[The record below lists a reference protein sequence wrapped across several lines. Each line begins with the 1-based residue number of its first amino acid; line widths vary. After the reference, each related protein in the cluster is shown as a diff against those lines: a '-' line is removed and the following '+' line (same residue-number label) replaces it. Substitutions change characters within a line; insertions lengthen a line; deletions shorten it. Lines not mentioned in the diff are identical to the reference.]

1 MPQLPT
7 NRDHR
12 RSPLP
17 RRVMALAAVG
27 VLISACSGGGTSS
40 NSTSAEETGPTGVP
54 TGDHKKGGQVTIVNV
69 AGQTWSC
76 QFNPFNPA
84 VYQQS
89 QGFVYEPLVFVNI
102 LNNQAETPLL
112 ASSYTWSPDGKSVE
126 FTIRDGVK
134 WSDGQAMTAKD
145 VEFTFNLLK
154 KSPALDNYALWTGAG
169 LQSVTASGNKVTMQ
183 FAAPAKVYFFNF
195 ANQVPIVPEHIWSS
209 GDAAAQPETWAD
221 EKPVGTGAFTV
232 NNCNPN
238 NIEYTANPT
247 YWQPGKPYI
256 QTVEYPAYL
265 DNGPANLDLATGKGQ
280 WGSQFIPN
288 IKAFYL
294 DKSPD
299 NHTWSPPVT
308 NVTLYPN
315 LDPSHAA
322 TSKLEVRQAIAMALD
337 RAKVALIGEGG
348 QQPASNQ
355 TGIVTPTFDKYFD
368 SAAVA
373 AAGYDKPNAE
383 KAKEL
388 LAKAGYGPDHPLDLS
403 VITVTGYTD
412 WDASLAVVKQQL
424 AAVGINLTVQD
435 LAQQTYDDKLYTG
448 DFDLAYYAPPGGPTP
463 YYEMRLNLHS
473 KNSAPIGQAASSN
486 YSRYNNP
493 EVDALLDKYPVV
505 DDAAQVQIVKQIGEA
520 MMRDV
525 PVIPITENVDWFQYN
540 TKDIGGWPTEHN
552 PYAQPAAFNIPDVG
566 IVLTSIW
573 SKSAQS

>member
-1 MPQLPT
+1 MSKLPSKRPRSLT
-7 NRDHR
+7 PIHR
-12 RSPLP
+12 RLT
-17 RRVMALAAVG
+17 ALAAIG
-27 VLISACSGGGTSS
+27 LLLSACSGGGTSS
-40 NSTSAEETGPTGVP
+40 TSSSAEETGPTGVP
-54 TGDHKKGGQVTIVNV
+54 TGTHKKGGQVTIVNV
-69 AGQTWSC
+69 QGQTWPC
-76 QFNPFNPA
+76 QFNPFNPS
-84 VYQQS
+84 VFLQS

-112 ASSYTWSPDGKSVE
+112 ASGYTWSPDGKSIE

-134 WSDGQAMTAKD
+134 WSDGQPLTADD
-145 VEFTFNLLK
+145 VAFTFNLLK
-154 KSPALDNYALWTGAG
+154 KSPALDTYALWTGAG
-169 LQSVTASGNKVTMQ
+169 LQNVTTAGNKVTLS
-183 FAAPAKVYFFNF
+183 FAEPAKVHFFTF
-195 ANQVPIVPEHIWSS
+195 ANQIPIVPQHIWST

-221 EKPVGTGAFTV
+221 EHPIGTGAFTV
-232 NNCNPN
+232 SSCTPN
-238 NIEYTANPT
+238 NIEYKANPS
-247 YWQPGKPYI
+247 YWQPDKPYI

-265 DNGPANLDLATGKGQ
+265 DNGPANLDLASGKGQ

-299 NHTWSPPVT
+299 NHSWSPPVT
-308 NVTLYPN
+308 SVTLYPN

-337 RAKVALIGEGG
+337 REKVALVGEGG
-348 QQPASNQ
+348 QEPAANQ
-355 TGIVTPTFDKYFD
+355 SGVVTPTFDKYFD
-368 SAAVA
+368 SGSVA
-373 AAGYDKPNAE
+373 AAGYDKPNPD

-403 VITVTGYTD
+403 VITITGYTD

-435 LAQQTYDDKLYTG
+435 LAQQTYNDKLYNG

-463 YYEMRLNLHS
+463 YYEMRLNLYS
-473 KNSAPIGQAASSN
+473 KNSAPLGQPAGSN
-486 YSRYNNP
+486 YSRYHNP
-493 EVDALLDKYPVV
+493 DVDALLDSYPVS
-505 DDAAQVQIVKQIGEA
+505 DDATQVQIVKQIGEA

-525 PVIPITENVDWFQYN
+525 PVIPVTEMVDWFQYN
-540 TKDIGGWPTEHN
+540 TKDIDGWPTQHN
-552 PYAQPAAFNIPDVG
+552 PYAQPAAFNVPDVG

>member
-1 MPQLPT
+1 
-7 NRDHR
+7 
-12 RSPLP
+12 
-17 RRVMALAAVG
+17 
-27 VLISACSGGGTSS
+27 
-40 NSTSAEETGPTGVP
+40 
-54 TGDHKKGGQVTIVNV
+54 
-69 AGQTWSC
+69 
-76 QFNPFNPA
+76 
-84 VYQQS
+84 
-89 QGFVYEPLVFVNI
+89 
-102 LNNQAETPLL
+102 
-112 ASSYTWSPDGKSVE
+112 
-126 FTIRDGVK
+126 
-134 WSDGQAMTAKD
+134 
-145 VEFTFNLLK
+145 
-154 KSPALDNYALWTGAG
+154 
-169 LQSVTASGNKVTMQ
+169 MQ

-195 ANQVPIVPEHIWSS
+195 ANQVPIVPEHIWST

-221 EKPVGTGAFTV
+221 DKPIGTGAFTV

-247 YWQPGKPYI
+247 YWQPGKPFI
-256 QTVEYPAYL
+256 QKVEYPAYL

-337 RAKVALIGEGG
+337 RAKVALVGEGG
-348 QQPASNQ
+348 QQPGSNQ
-355 TGIVTPTFDKYFD
+355 TGIVTPTFDKFFD

-373 AAGYDKPNAE
+373 SAGYDKPNPD

-388 LAKAGYGPDHPLDLS
+388 LTKAGYGPDHPLDLS

-463 YYEMRLNLHS
+463 YYEMRANLYS
-473 KNSAPIGQAASSN
+473 KNSAPIGQDGQLQLLPLQQPRGRCTSSTSTPSSTTPPRCRSSSRSARRCCATCRSSRSPRTSTGSSTTPRTSAAGPPSTTRTRSLPP
-486 YSRYNNP
+486 S
-493 EVDALLDKYPVV
+493 
-505 DDAAQVQIVKQIGEA
+505 
-520 MMRDV
+520 
-525 PVIPITENVDWFQYN
+525 TF
-540 TKDIGGWPTEHN
+540 PTS
-552 PYAQPAAFNIPDVG
+552 G
-566 IVLTSIW
+566 SC
-573 SKSAQS
+573 